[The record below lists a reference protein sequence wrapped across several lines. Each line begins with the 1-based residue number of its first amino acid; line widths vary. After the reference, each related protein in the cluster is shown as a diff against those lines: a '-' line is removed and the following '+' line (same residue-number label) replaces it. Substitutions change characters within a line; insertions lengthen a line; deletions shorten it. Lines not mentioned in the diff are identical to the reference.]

1 MATNRN
7 AVTAH
12 PKAEDYA
19 MKDST
24 TAVKPDETVRVVKSI
39 DEHPLVIGLRAE
51 IERLKQA
58 KFELGEQHHAAIRQR
73 DEKYVA
79 DGVAL
84 RRQILSLQN
93 EIVVLQDKLIA
104 IRQAAN

>member
-1 MATNRN
+1 MPRL
-7 AVTAH
+7 
-12 PKAEDYA
+12 KEEDYA
-19 MKDST
+19 MNT
-24 TAVKPDETVRVVKSI
+24 AAVKSDETVRVVKSI

-51 IERLKQA
+51 IEQLKRA

-93 EIVVLQDKLIA
+93 EIAGLQDKLLA
-104 IRQAAN
+104 IRNAAL